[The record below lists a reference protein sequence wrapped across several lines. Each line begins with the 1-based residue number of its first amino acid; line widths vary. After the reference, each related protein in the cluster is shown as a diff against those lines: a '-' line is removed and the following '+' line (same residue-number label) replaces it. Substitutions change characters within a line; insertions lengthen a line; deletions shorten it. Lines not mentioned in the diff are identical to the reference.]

1 MKAEDLIKVL
11 RKMIKE
17 EVQKAVA
24 QEVNKSMAHIL
35 AEVIGSRDHNRQLNE
50 RTELT
55 EARVPDSRPQRN
67 FAKDKRLN
75 DVLNATVPDLS
86 SRETSGP
93 KVSLTDMFNKIDSNE
108 DVVTAPVEQK
118 IDMSSRMNM
127 IKSIVT
133 PGPVAQQTSV
143 LDIAASTP
151 LAGVFKKDFRTMM
164 KKIDKVQKN
173 GGGGGMFAG
182 AIPMTPQI
190 GNYDAQ

>member
-35 AEVIGSRDHNRQLNE
+35 AEVIGNRDHNRQLNE
-50 RTELT
+50 RTTLT

-108 DVVTAPVEQK
+108 DVITAPVEQK

-133 PGPVAQQTSV
+133 PGPVTQQTSV

-164 KKIDKVQKN
+164 KKRYENPELWFTNLKEIK
-173 GGGGGMFAG
+173 
-182 AIPMTPQI
+182 
-190 GNYDAQ
+190 